1 MKRKLLSTLLLTSL
15 LIISGCGKQD
25 GRTDSWGQP
34 QSYTEIAEKL
44 KNFGI
49 TGITDELIQNLES
62 DYAQLPPDVEFD
74 KTANLLTAVGAGTFN
89 AATGTWTPA
98 TNGVYCFDIEIYNL
112 TTMYTDFLLG
122 VSSLDKEELDFQ
134 NITEDTSQVN
144 WEEGT
149 GKRTVSFTW
158 NGKSYSL
165 EAEMHN
171 DWFDA
176 GVANELGKII
186 KENSKDKQLFF
197 ADDGYQE
204 CIVFYRDK
212 EWADN
217 FQKETGLVLSPTP

>member
-1 MKRKLLSTLLLTSL
+1 MKRKLLSTLLLTSV
-15 LIISGCGKQD
+15 LIMSGCGKQD
-25 GRTDSWGQP
+25 DRADVGEQP
-34 QSYTEIAEKL
+34 QSYAEIAEKL
-44 KNFGI
+44 KNFEI
-49 TGITDELIQNLES
+49 TGITDELIQSLES
-62 DYAQLPPDVEFD
+62 DYVQLPPDVEFD
-74 KTANLLTAVGAGTFN
+74 KTANLLTAVGAGTFD
-89 AATGTWTPA
+89 AATGTWTPT

-112 TTMYTDFLLG
+112 DTMYTDFLLG
-122 VSSLDKEELDFQ
+122 VSSLDKEKLNFQ

-149 GKRTVSFTW
+149 GKRIVSFTW

-217 FQKETGLVLSPTP
+217 FQKETGLALSPTP

>member
-1 MKRKLLSTLLLTSL
+1 MKRKLLSTLLLTSV

-25 GRTDSWGQP
+25 DRTDIEEQP
-34 QSYTEIAEKL
+34 QSYAEIAEKL
-44 KNFGI
+44 KDFEI

-62 DYAQLPPDVEFD
+62 DYAQLPSDIEFD
-74 KTANLLTAVGAGTFN
+74 KTANLLTAVGAGTFD
-89 AATGTWTPA
+89 AATGTWTP
-98 TNGVYCFDIEIYNL
+98 TINGVYCFDIEIYNL
-112 TTMYTDFLLG
+112 ATMYTDFLLG
-122 VSSLDKEELDFQ
+122 VSSLDKEELNFQ

-204 CIVFYRDK
+204 CIIFYRDK
-212 EWADN
+212 DWADN
-217 FQKETGLVLSPTP
+217 FQKETGLALSPMP

>member
-1 MKRKLLSTLLLTSL
+1 MKRKLLSALLLTSV

-25 GRTDSWGQP
+25 DRTDVGEQP
-34 QSYTEIAEKL
+34 QSYAAIAEKL
-44 KNFGI
+44 KNFEI

-62 DYAQLPPDVEFD
+62 NDAQLPPDIEFN
-74 KTANLLTAVGAGTFN
+74 KTANLLMAVGAGTFD

-98 TNGVYCFDIEIYNL
+98 YNGVYCFDIEIYNL

-122 VSSLDKEELDFQ
+122 ISSLDKEELNFQ
-134 NITEDTSQVN
+134 NINEDTSQVN

-149 GKRTVSFTW
+149 GKRTVSFEW
-158 NGKSYSL
+158 NGKSYLL

-171 DWFDA
+171 DWFDVN
-176 GVANELGKII
+176 VANELTKIV

-204 CIVFYRDK
+204 CIIFYRNQ

-217 FQKETGLVLSPTP
+217 FQKETGLALSPTP

>member
-1 MKRKLLSTLLLTSL
+1 
-15 LIISGCGKQD
+15 
-25 GRTDSWGQP
+25 
-34 QSYTEIAEKL
+34 
-44 KNFGI
+44 
-49 TGITDELIQNLES
+49 
-62 DYAQLPPDVEFD
+62 
-74 KTANLLTAVGAGTFN
+74 
-89 AATGTWTPA
+89 
-98 TNGVYCFDIEIYNL
+98 
-112 TTMYTDFLLG
+112 MYTDFLLG

-134 NITEDTSQVN
+134 NLTEDTSQVN
-144 WEEGT
+144 WEEGP